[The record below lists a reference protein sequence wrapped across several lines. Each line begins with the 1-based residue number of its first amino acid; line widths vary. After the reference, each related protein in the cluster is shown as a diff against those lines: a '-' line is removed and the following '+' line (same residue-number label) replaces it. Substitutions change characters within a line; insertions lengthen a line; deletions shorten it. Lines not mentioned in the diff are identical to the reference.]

1 MNNFVRIYPNEK
13 AALRIALTFIC
24 LMVLSQVVSAQNTY
38 AAYLDLSYVDDG
50 NVAHKLDLYV
60 PNGATAPI
68 PLIVFIHG
76 GGWQSGDKQLG
87 PNSYPLRYAR
97 NGYAVASINYRLSS
111 EAIFPAQIYD
121 CKAAIRWLRA
131 NAAEYNL
138 DATRIGAWGP
148 SAGGHLASLLGTS
161 NDVTNLEGT
170 VGGNTQFSSRVQAVV
185 DWYGVIDFL
194 QQDALLTQN
203 GCPNPNHN
211 SPNSPESRLMGC
223 AIQTCPEAVQ
233 TANPM
238 TYVTPDDPPF
248 FIEHGTADCTS
259 APGQSQI
266 FQTLFQSVGH
276 DSSFIS
282 LQGEGHG
289 GPQFLTESNLALID
303 AFWNAK
309 LRQPVNPLINSLK
322 VYRKSA
328 EVNYFRPGALGSLY
342 RISVFGVNFQPDTKV
357 LINGIEKGI
366 SFKNANE
373 IIIYGLIGRI
383 PSSGEIKIQTR
394 NSNGRFSN
402 VLRTE
407 IRSE

>member
-1 MNNFVRIYPNEK
+1 MNNFVRALLREGG
-13 AALRIALTFIC
+13 ALRIGLSFLFLVLLTQII
-24 LMVLSQVVSAQNTY
+24 SAQSTY
-38 AAYLDLSYVDDG
+38 TTYSDLSYVNDN

-60 PNGATAPI
+60 PNGGGAPV

-76 GGWQSGDKQLG
+76 GGWQNGDKQLG
-87 PNSYPLRYAR
+87 PNSFPLRYAR
-97 NGYAVASINYRLSS
+97 NGYAIASLNYRLSG

-121 CKAAIRWLRA
+121 VKAAIRWLRA
-131 NAAEYNL
+131 NAAQYNL
-138 DATRIGAWGP
+138 DVTRFGAWGT
-148 SAGGHLASLLGTS
+148 SAGGHLASLAGTS
-161 NDVTNLEGT
+161 NDFADLEGT
-170 VGGNTQFSSRVQAVV
+170 VGGNLQYSSRVQAVV

-194 QQDALLTQN
+194 QQDALLAQN

-211 SPNSPESRLMGC
+211 SPDSPESRLIGC
-223 AIQTCPEAVQ
+223 AIQTCPDAVRQ
-233 TANPM
+233 ANPM

-276 DSSFIS
+276 DSSLTI
-282 LQGEGHG
+282 LQGAGHG
-289 GPQFLTESNLALID
+289 GALFTAESNLALVD
-303 AFWNAK
+303 AVWDAK
-309 LRQPVNPLINSLK
+309 LKQSVNPLINSIK
-322 VYRKSA
+322 VYGKSS
-328 EVNYFRPGALGSLY
+328 EVNHFRPGALASLY
-342 RISVFGVNFQPDTKV
+342 RISVFGINFQPDTKV
-357 LINGIEKGI
+357 IINGIEKGV

-373 IIIYGLIGRI
+373 VVIYGLIGRI
-383 PSSGEIKIQTR
+383 PSSGEVKIQIR